1 MRLWLAKLESRCD
14 SVARFCALFG
24 MLFLV
29 ALALITNVDVFMRW
43 MFNNPIDGV
52 TDVAPLMVAIV
63 IASFFPFALAGR
75 HHISITFI
83 GNLLGPKGRAWL
95 EATVALV
102 TLAFF
107 ALLAWQFIVYTIDLD
122 ARGQTTWVV
131 QLPVAPWWTVVSFF
145 TVLCVAVQLIVLLT
159 LLGRA
164 LR

>member
-1 MRLWLAKLESRCD
+1 MRLWLTKLESRGD
-14 SVARFCALFG
+14 TVARFCALLG

-52 TDVAPLMVAIV
+52 ADVAPLMVAIV

-75 HHISITFI
+75 HHISISFI
-83 GNLLGPKGRAWL
+83 GNLLGPRGTAWL
-95 EATVALV
+95 DAAVALV
-102 TLAFF
+102 TLTFF
-107 ALLAWQFIVYTIDLD
+107 VLLAWQIIVYTIDLD

-145 TVLCVAVQLIVLLT
+145 TVLCVAVQLIVLLM

>member
-1 MRLWLAKLESRCD
+1 MRLWLTKLESRCD
-14 SVARFCALFG
+14 TVARFCALFG

-43 MFNNPIDGV
+43 MFNSPIDGV

-83 GNLLGPKGRAWL
+83 GNLLGPKGMAWL
-95 EATVALV
+95 EAVGALV

-107 ALLAWQFIVYTIDLD
+107 VLLAWQFIVYTIDLD

>member
-1 MRLWLAKLESRCD
+1 MRLWLTKLESRGD
-14 SVARFCALFG
+14 TVSRFCALFG

-75 HHISITFI
+75 HHISISLI
-83 GNLLGPKGRAWL
+83 GNLFGPRGTAWL
-95 EATVALV
+95 EAAAALV

-107 ALLAWQFIVYTIDLD
+107 VLLAWQFIVYTIDLD

-131 QLPVAPWWTVVSFF
+131 QLPVAP
-145 TVLCVAVQLIVLLT
+145 
-159 LLGRA
+159 
-164 LR
+164 